1 MERSRVS
8 FLISH
13 HLIPVRLRLY
23 TFRQIYQQ
31 FINISYLKA
40 ICIVSSAINSLVSGV
55 FGNLS
60 PMERLL
66 QLGINQ
72 PM

>member
-8 FLISH
+8 FLINH
-13 HLIPVRLRLY
+13 HIVPVRLRLY

-40 ICIVSSAINSLVSGV
+40 ICIVSSAIQQV
-55 FGNLS
+55 
-60 PMERLL
+60 
-66 QLGINQ
+66 GIGGICKFIPDGKAAKTRN
-72 PM
+72 